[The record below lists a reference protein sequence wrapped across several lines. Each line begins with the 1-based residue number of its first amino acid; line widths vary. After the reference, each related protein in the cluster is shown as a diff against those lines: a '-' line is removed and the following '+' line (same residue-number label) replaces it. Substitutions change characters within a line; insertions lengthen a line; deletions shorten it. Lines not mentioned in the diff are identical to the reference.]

1 MRGEHR
7 LLCQNLPGAL
17 VESNANYGVIPG
29 VAGPGP
35 FIPFQAFQ
43 IIEPG
48 ELYVERLNQ
57 LDFRVAKIFRLGG
70 TRTNLNFDFYNVL
83 NANSVIG
90 ENFAYGPTW
99 RQPTSILIPR
109 LFKIGVQFDF

>member
-1 MRGEHR
+1 MQISGT
-7 LLCQNLPGAL
+7 LQNLPGAF

-35 FIPFQAFQ
+35 FIPFKAFQ
-43 IIEPG
+43 IVEPG
-48 ELYVERLNQ
+48 ELFVERLNQ
-57 LDFRVAKIFRLGG
+57 LDFRVSKIFRLGT

-109 LFKIGVQFDF
+109 LFKIGAQFDF